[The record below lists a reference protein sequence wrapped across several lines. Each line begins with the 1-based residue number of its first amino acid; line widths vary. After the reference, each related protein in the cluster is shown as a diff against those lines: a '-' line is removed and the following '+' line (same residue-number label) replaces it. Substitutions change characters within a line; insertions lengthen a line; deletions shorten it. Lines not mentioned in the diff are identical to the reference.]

1 MRITN
6 KVLSNNMLRNMF
18 QTMGGMDK
26 YQNMAT
32 TGRKINRPSDNPSG
46 NITTLRMRTKLAQ
59 NEQFKDN
66 ATTAKSWLEKS
77 EDSLISMGDIMQR
90 VRELAVKGSNST
102 NDQKALNAIA
112 DESDQLLEEL
122 EVLANSQ
129 NSDRYI
135 FGGTNTS
142 NVIYDLKKN
151 IWTGNDNIMQVEI
164 GEGITVDMNMN
175 GKKIFGIDDMPGNPN
190 SVFSA
195 LKNFSTNLRTGNFD
209 EIGLD
214 VAVIDSH
221 INTILSAR
229 SEIGAKSNRIDMTMS
244 RLDAA
249 ELSYSKVLSDTED
262 ADMAEVIIRLKE
274 QENVYNATLAAGAR
288 IIQPTLVDFLR

>member
-1 MRITN
+1 
-6 KVLSNNMLRNMF
+6 MF

-59 NEQFKDN
+59 NEQFKNN

-77 EDSLISMGDIMQR
+77 EDALISMGDIMQR
-90 VRELAVKGSNST
+90 VRELAVKGANGT
-102 NDQKALNAIA
+102 NDEGALNATA
-112 DESDQLLEEL
+112 EEVDQLLDEMI
-122 EVLANSQ
+122 VLANSQ

-135 FGGTNTS
+135 FGGTNTDKK
-142 NVIYDLKKN
+142 IYDGTT
-151 IWTGNDNIMQVEI
+151 WAGNSQIMQVEI
-164 GEGITVDMNMN
+164 GEGITTDLNLN
-175 GKKIFGIDDMPGNPN
+175 GKKIFGIDDTLGNPN
-190 SVFSA
+190 SIFATLQKFSMDLRSGDFDGINADIA
-195 LKNFSTNLRTGNFD
+195 L
-209 EIGLD
+209 
-214 VAVIDSH
+214 IDGH

-249 ELSYSKVLSDTED
+249 ELSYTKVLSDTED

>member
-90 VRELAVKGSNST
+90 VRELAVK
-102 NDQKALNAIA
+102 
-112 DESDQLLEEL
+112 
-122 EVLANSQ
+122 
-129 NSDRYI
+129 
-135 FGGTNTS
+135 
-142 NVIYDLKKN
+142 
-151 IWTGNDNIMQVEI
+151 
-164 GEGITVDMNMN
+164 
-175 GKKIFGIDDMPGNPN
+175 
-190 SVFSA
+190 
-195 LKNFSTNLRTGNFD
+195 
-209 EIGLD
+209 
-214 VAVIDSH
+214 
-221 INTILSAR
+221 
-229 SEIGAKSNRIDMTMS
+229 
-244 RLDAA
+244 
-249 ELSYSKVLSDTED
+249 
-262 ADMAEVIIRLKE
+262 
-274 QENVYNATLAAGAR
+274 
-288 IIQPTLVDFLR
+288 

>member
-1 MRITN
+1 
-6 KVLSNNMLRNMF
+6 MF

-90 VRELAVKGSNST
+90 VRELAVKGANGT
-102 NDQKALNAIA
+102 NDEGALKATA
-112 DESDQLLEEL
+112 EEVDQLLDEMK
-122 EVLANSQ
+122 VLANSQ

-135 FGGTNTS
+135 FGGTNTDRE
-142 NVIYDLKKN
+142 IYDGTT
-151 IWTGNDNIMQVEI
+151 WDGNSQVMQVEI
-164 GEGITVDMNMN
+164 GEGITTDLNLD
-175 GKKIFGIDDMPGNPN
+175 GKKIFGIDDTVGYEN
-190 SVFSA
+190 SVFA
-195 LKNFSTNLRTGNFD
+195 TLKNFSDNLKNGDFD
-209 EIGLD
+209 GISSDIGI
-214 VAVIDSH
+214 IDGH

-249 ELSYSKVLSDTED
+249 ELSYTKVLSDTED